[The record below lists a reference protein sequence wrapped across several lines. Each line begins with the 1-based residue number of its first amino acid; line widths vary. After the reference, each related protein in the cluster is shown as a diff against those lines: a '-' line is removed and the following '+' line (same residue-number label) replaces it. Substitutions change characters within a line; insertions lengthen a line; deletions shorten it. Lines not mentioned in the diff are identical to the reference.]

1 MYLKNFY
8 PSSKIRTD
16 ESILKEIKK
25 LDDSKVRTN
34 EMWERRCEL
43 IKLLKSP
50 KWLR

>member
-1 MYLKNFY
+1 MKSFY
-8 PSSKIRTD
+8 PNGKIRTD

-34 EMWERRCEL
+34 EMWEKRCQ
-43 IKLLKSP
+43 LLKELQQP